1 MKDSSLAEIGRA
13 ELNSELVEA
22 VTKGRIYSGGFPDFR
37 LQSKEADVISIF
49 DDRISIILKLLPRNR
64 EIVKVAKVLSKGAD
78 PNLTVTQD
86 SDVLSMCHLAVRQNY
101 ISILSLL
108 TSYRYHNFNLRYW
121 NHELD
126 RLFRVNINSVSK
138 TYMTPLHM
146 AAEQGNV
153 DMARILLQNGAKTD
167 VQTNLGLTPL
177 MIAVENDHIEVAGL
191 LLRLDIKGVGDP
203 I

>member
-1 MKDSSLAEIGRA
+1 MTYRNHA
-13 ELNSELVEA
+13 LV
-22 VTKGRIYSGGFPDFR
+22 
-37 LQSKEADVISIF
+37 
-49 DDRISIILKLLPRNR
+49 
-64 EIVKVAKVLSKGAD
+64 
-78 PNLTVTQD
+78 
-86 SDVLSMCHLAVRQNY
+86 
-101 ISILSLL
+101 
-108 TSYRYHNFNLRYW
+108 
-121 NHELD
+121 